1 MSQIGGIL
9 ATRRVLA
16 NHKPAGT
23 MRRRHKC
30 VWASNAARR
39 ASASQSLK
47 LRGRRKALERGREEG
62 VGVGAAG
69 G

>member
-1 MSQIGGIL
+1 M
-9 ATRRVLA
+9 RVGFQRGQESERLP
-16 NHKPAGT
+16 NL
-23 MRRRHKC
+23 
-30 VWASNAARR
+30 W
-39 ASASQSLK
+39 K